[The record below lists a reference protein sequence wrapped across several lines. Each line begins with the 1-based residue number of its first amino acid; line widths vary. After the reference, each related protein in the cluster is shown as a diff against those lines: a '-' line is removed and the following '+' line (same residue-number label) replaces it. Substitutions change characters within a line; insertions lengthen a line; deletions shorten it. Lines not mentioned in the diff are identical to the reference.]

1 MDDKARIAAI
11 TAEMRAAELVR
22 ALRHALAGAPYW
34 RWEAR
39 QLLTVIDNGELPER
53 RQEAA

>member
-1 MDDKARIAAI
+1 MDDKARIAAMV
-11 TAEMRAAELVR
+11 AEMRAAELVR

>member
-1 MDDKARIAAI
+1 MDDKARIAAMV
-11 TAEMRAAELVR
+11 AEMRATELVR